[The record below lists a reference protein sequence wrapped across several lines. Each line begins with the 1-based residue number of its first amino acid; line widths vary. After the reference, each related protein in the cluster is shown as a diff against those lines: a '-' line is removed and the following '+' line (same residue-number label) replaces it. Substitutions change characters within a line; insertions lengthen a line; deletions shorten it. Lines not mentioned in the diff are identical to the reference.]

1 MLCMVFLFYLSFVDS
16 RMGRGQ
22 KIRNR
27 LLNGVRINVLEID
40 FLEPRHRLEKE
51 LIHSPVEIWEGVADY
66 NQRVGIGYVLL
77 NSICKPWI

>member
-1 MLCMVFLFYLSFVDS
+1 MVFLFYLSFVDS

-27 LLNGVRINVLEID
+27 LLNGVRIFVLEID

-51 LIHSPVEIWEGVADY
+51 LIHSPVEIREGVTNH
-66 NQRVGIGYVLL
+66 NQCVGIGYVLL
-77 NSICKPWI
+77 NPISEPRI